1 MGRTGEKAGKI
12 SALMT
17 EQNSPP
23 ETPSQLA
30 ARLHLPFDDL
40 RLLTRALT
48 HSSYINEHPTVIED
62 NERLEFLG
70 DAVLDFL
77 IGSWVYQHYPE
88 MREGDMTRMRSA
100 LVRTES
106 LASFSRQLNLG
117 AAMRLG
123 RGELYSGG
131 RDRDLLL
138 CCTFEALVGA
148 IYQHKGLDAVRNF
161 AMPLFEPAAERLYSK
176 MRSLDS
182 KSALQEWSQA
192 NGRGIPR
199 YETSAAAGPEH
210 AKTFE
215 VKVYLQE
222 ECFGVGS
229 GPSKHAAQ
237 QSAAQNALEKINR
250 Q

>member
-1 MGRTGEKAGKI
+1 MSDEERK
-12 SALMT
+12 T
-17 EQNSPP
+17 ESPV
-23 ETPSQLA
+23 ELA
-30 ARLHLPFDDL
+30 ARLSLPFDDL

-77 IGSWVYQHYPE
+77 VGSWVYQHYPE

-106 LASFSRQLNLG
+106 LAAFARRLNLG

-123 RGELYSGG
+123 RGELFSGG

-161 AMPLFEPAAERLYSK
+161 VIPLFEPAAEQLYTK

-199 YETSAAAGPEH
+199 YETSAAEGPEH
-210 AKTFE
+210 AKVFE

-222 ECFGVGS
+222 ECLGVGT

-237 QSAAQNALEKINR
+237 QSAAQNALEKIVSS
-250 Q
+250 